1 MKLPRTRLQLALEI
15 LTIITLAA
23 QFIAPALLWGSLP
36 DPMPTHYNAAGAV
49 DGYGSRWTLV
59 LFPVIAL
66 VGCAVVAVVIY
77 RVKPEQWNLPFSVP
91 PRRKRQVYTP
101 VKTALIAL
109 NFEMALM
116 FAVLEGFSL
125 AMTMK
130 GVGTATVLLLLAM
143 TVTLGVGLWRGWRG
157 RFL

>member
-1 MKLPRTRLQLALEI
+1 MKLPHTRLQRVLEGVTV
-15 LTIITLAA
+15 LTLAA
-23 QFIAPALLWGSLP
+23 QLLAPVLLWNHLP

-49 DGYGSRWTLV
+49 DGYGSRGTLF

-66 VGCAVVAVVIY
+66 VSCVLMAVVIY
-77 RVKPEQWNLPFSVP
+77 LVKPEQWSLPFSIP
-91 PRRKRQVYTP
+91 PRRKLQVYTP

-116 FAVLEGFSL
+116 FAMLEGFTL

-130 GVGTATVLLLLAM
+130 GLMTAIVLLLLVM
-143 TVTLGVGLWRGWRG
+143 TVTLGGGLWRSWRG
-157 RFL
+157 RFQ